1 MLVKSRCQGMPQF
14 EDRSEEALEDIY
26 LLTYLFIVWQLRIRK
41 ISVHKGSLNEKGLQ
55 SVVQKVL

>member
-1 MLVKSRCQGMPQF
+1 MPQF